1 MVPDLLGVLLAHKI
15 NNHCPKRNRT
25 LKGQEMKSRK
35 ACSPKAFQF
44 PKEKTQEL
52 HFKSA
57 RAIHA
62 LNRHEKHE
70 AHWISLHCNSCYL
83 HYGLYCKS

>member
-1 MVPDLLGVLLAHKI
+1 MVLDLLGVLLAHKI

-25 LKGQEMKSRK
+25 IKGQEIQTGMKSRK

-57 RAIHA
+57 HAIHP
-62 LNRHEKHE
+62 LK
-70 AHWISLHCNSCYL
+70 
-83 HYGLYCKS
+83 